1 MDTTAARGRWA
12 VATYF
17 ATNGFVMGAWA
28 PQIPL
33 LLPRHHITAT
43 TLGLLILLLGA
54 GAVAAMLFAGK
65 WIARHGSA
73 RTARLF
79 GLAAV
84 PMLPLVVFAP
94 SLWLLAPIMIVMGA
108 VLGCMDVS
116 MNANAVEV
124 ERRLGRAIMS
134 SSHGFW
140 SLGGFVGGLAGSFV
154 IAKFG
159 PELQA
164 LLVAAIALAAVLL
177 AGPHLIADAPHPAE
191 IAAPAHRLF
200 PRDAGLWIL
209 GFMALFSMMPEG
221 AVLDWAALYLSRELG
236 ADLFR
241 AGLGFAFFA
250 GAMALMR
257 FAGDTLRNRFG
268 AVKTLQISG
277 IISALGLFGGALAPN
292 DVIAI
297 AIASF
302 GCAGLGIANMVP
314 ILFSAA
320 GNHPGLPAG
329 TAISTVTMVGYAGIL
344 VAPSTIGFVADH
356 IGFRITYAALA
367 LLLLLVATLAHR
379 AAAADRV
386 KHP

>member
-1 MDTTAARGRWA
+1 
-12 VATYF
+12 
-17 ATNGFVMGAWA
+17 
-28 PQIPL
+28 
-33 LLPRHHITAT
+33 
-43 TLGLLILLLGA
+43 
-54 GAVAAMLFAGK
+54 
-65 WIARHGSA
+65 
-73 RTARLF
+73 
-79 GLAAV
+79 
-84 PMLPLVVFAP
+84 
-94 SLWLLAPIMIVMGA
+94 
-108 VLGCMDVS
+108 
-116 MNANAVEV
+116 
-124 ERRLGRAIMS
+124 
-134 SSHGFW
+134 
-140 SLGGFVGGLAGSFV
+140 
-154 IAKFG
+154 
-159 PELQA
+159 
-164 LLVAAIALAAVLL
+164 
-177 AGPHLIADAPHPAE
+177 
-191 IAAPAHRLF
+191 
-200 PRDAGLWIL
+200 
-209 GFMALFSMMPEG
+209 
-221 AVLDWAALYLSRELG
+221 
-236 ADLFR
+236 
-241 AGLGFAFFA
+241 
-250 GAMALMR
+250 MALMR

-292 DVIAI
+292 DVI

>member
-65 WIARHGSA
+65 WIAHHGSA

-297 AIASF
+297 ASF